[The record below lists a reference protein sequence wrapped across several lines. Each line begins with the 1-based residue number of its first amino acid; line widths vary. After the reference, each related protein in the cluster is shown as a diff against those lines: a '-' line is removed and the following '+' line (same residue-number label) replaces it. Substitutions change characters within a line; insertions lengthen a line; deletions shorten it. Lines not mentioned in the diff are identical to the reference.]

1 VKDGYM
7 LCRDSDDEAEGKTKF
22 TEIVNEVEEEARKVV
37 EPSGENKA
45 AAALEKVFTQEE
57 TEESEEAEMETESEP
72 STNTC

>member
-1 VKDGYM
+1 M
-7 LCRDSDDEAEGKTKF
+7 
-22 TEIVNEVEEEARKVV
+22 NEVEEEARKVA

-57 TEESEEAEMETESEP
+57 TEESEEAEMETESGP